1 MKQGNLFADLPAG
14 QMPHEVTESLVSAQ
28 GLHIERI
35 ISTGQATAEG
45 EWLDQDRD
53 EWVVLLQGDAALQF
67 EGERDEHVM
76 IPGDWLHIPARQH
89 HRVVRTAPDKPTIW
103 LAVHYM

>member
-1 MKQGNLFADLPAG
+1 MKQGNLFAGLPAG
-14 QMPHEVTESLVSAQ
+14 RMPHEVTESLVSEK

-53 EWVVLLQGDAALQF
+53 EWVVLLQGGAALQF
-67 EGERDEHVM
+67 EGEADEHVM
-76 IPGDWLHIPARQH
+76 TPGDWVHIPARQR
-89 HRVVRTAPDKPTIW
+89 HRLTRTAPGEPTIW